1 MATSALF
8 TVRDA
13 NFEIDLPHLR
23 TIRDL
28 VFVIEQKVPIEIERD
43 LIDGNCH
50 HVLALDRQ
58 QNPIG
63 TGRLT
68 PEHTIGRMAVL
79 AKWRGQGVGD
89 ALLRHLIAKACALG
103 WPSVSLHA
111 QTSAIGFYLKHG
123 FQVFGPEY
131 EEAGILHQSMS
142 LRLKNDGN

>member
-1 MATSALF
+1 MLASALF
-8 TVRDA
+8 IVRDA
-13 NFEIDLPHLR
+13 DFDIDLPHLR
-23 TIRDL
+23 TVRDL
-28 VFVIEQKVPIEIERD
+28 VFVIEQKVPVELERD
-43 LIDGNCH
+43 AIDGNCH
-50 HVLALDRQ
+50 HVLALDME

-79 AKWRGQGVGD
+79 PKWRGQGVGD
-89 ALLRHLIAKACALG
+89 ALLLRLIAKANALD

-131 EEAGILHQSMS
+131 EEAGIQHQSMS
-142 LRLKNDGN
+142 LQLKNDGN

>member
-1 MATSALF
+1 MVASVLF
-8 TVRDA
+8 IVRDA
-13 NFEIDLPHLR
+13 DYEIDLLHLR

-28 VFVIEQKVPIEIERD
+28 VFVIEQKVPIELERD
-43 LIDGNCH
+43 AIDGNCH
-50 HVLALDRQ
+50 HVLALDMQ

-89 ALLRHLIAKACALG
+89 ALLLHLIAKANALG